1 MKPRVIALALALSLI
16 LTGCASMLERP
27 YLRIT
32 THESVSA
39 GENSPSALR
48 VESYQDLVNAILYL
62 VTERAEHGVLGLYNY
77 TADVESDLTRAC
89 MEVAQEDPLGAYAV
103 DYIRHDWS
111 LIVSYYEANIYIT
124 YRRTREQVDSIVS
137 VTGSS
142 AIRRALRNVLADF
155 SSESVLRVNY
165 FTGGDEQYFLDLV
178 RRAYYD
184 DPGTAL
190 GMPEV
195 QVSIY
200 PNEGQQR
207 IVEFTL
213 TYPES
218 RATLLRRTQ
227 QLREQVERLA
237 PLPAAPEELY
247 SLLLADLT
255 VTEEE
260 GCGTAY
266 HALVEGRADSEGAA
280 LAYQLLCDRA
290 GVECVLV
297 RGELDGTPH
306 FWNIVTDKEENS
318 YHADPSAGL
327 FGLSDEALTE
337 AGVYQ
342 WDRVEYPICT
352 APEPTVPDSSETE
365 I

>member
-124 YRRTREQVDSIVS
+124 YRRTPEQVASIVS

-142 AIRRALRNVLADF
+142 AIRRALRNMLADF
-155 SSESVLRVNY
+155 SSEAVLRVNY

-178 RRAYYD
+178 RQAYYD

-190 GMPEV
+190 GMPEAEIN
-195 QVSIY
+195 IY

-218 RATLLRRTQ
+218 RTTLLRRTQ
-227 QLREQVERLA
+227 QLSQKVESLA

-247 SLLLADLT
+247 SLLSEDLT
-255 VTEEE
+255 ITEEE

-266 HALVEGRADSEGAA
+266 HALVVGRADSEGAA

-297 RGELDGTPH
+297 RGGLGGAPH
-306 FWNIVTDKEENS
+306 FWNIVTDAEGTC
-318 YHADPSAGL
+318 YHVDPSAGL
-327 FGLSDEALTE
+327 FGLSDEELTE
-337 AGVYQ
+337 AGAYQ
-342 WDRVEYPICT
+342 WDRAEYPVCVSPVP
-352 APEPTVPDSSETE
+352 AGPETPQG
-365 I
+365 